1 LTRISDILVSMD
13 VRATEFSLADAKAR
27 LSELVQRAEAGEEI
41 TIKRHGKPVAKLSA
55 AGRPKRDVE
64 AQLKS
69 WREWFAYRDANNIT
83 LGPDLTIDD
92 LLSDTRG

>member
-1 LTRISDILVSMD
+1 MDIRS
-13 VRATEFSLADAKAR
+13 TEFSLADAKAR

-41 TIKRHGKPVAKLSA
+41 TIKRHGKPVARLSCVSK
-55 AGRPKRDVE
+55 PKRSKE
-64 AQLKS
+64 ETLRS
-69 WREWFAYRDANNIT
+69 WQEWFEYRDRKGIT